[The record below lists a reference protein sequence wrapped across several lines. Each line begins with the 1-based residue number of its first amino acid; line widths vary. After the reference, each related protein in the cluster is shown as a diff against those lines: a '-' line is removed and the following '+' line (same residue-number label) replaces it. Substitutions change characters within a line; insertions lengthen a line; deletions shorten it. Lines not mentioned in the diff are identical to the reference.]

1 MQLSR
6 VRDLMGK
13 GWRYLLAGLEQPQDL
28 PRYTTL
34 PFRHIH
40 FGEFIKLNRVWI
52 KKAGIKTVIDVGAHS
67 GEFSSAMH
75 AVVPDAHIYAF
86 EPLEECHKRLR
97 KRLGGN
103 GTLDCFQVA
112 IGDRRGTVDFWRS
125 SFAKAS
131 SALPMTALH
140 QSAFPWS
147 AKNERIEVPMETLD
161 YCIGNRNLPGKV
173 LLKID
178 VQGYEDRV
186 LRGASEVLKRVDY
199 VLVEVSF
206 RLLYEGEARFHEIYE
221 MLRQSGFF
229 YAGNM
234 EQLLSPEDGSVLQA
248 DALFVRD
255 ST

>member
-1 MQLSR
+1 MPLSR

-28 PRYTTL
+28 PRYAAL
-34 PFRHIH
+34 PFRRVH
-40 FGEFIKLNRVWI
+40 FAEFIKLNHTWV
-52 KKAGIKTVIDVGAHS
+52 KKAGIKTLIDVGAHS

-86 EPLEECHKRLR
+86 EPLPECRERLM

-103 GTLDCFQVA
+103 GTVEHFPVA
-112 IGDRRGTVDFWRS
+112 IGDSSGTIEFWRS

-131 SALPMTALH
+131 SALRMSPLH

-147 AKNERIEVPMETLD
+147 AKNDRITVPMDTLD
-161 YCIGNRNLPGKV
+161 HCIGDRDLPGKV
-173 LLKID
+173 FLKID

-186 LRGASEVLKRVDY
+186 LKGATQVLRRVDY
-199 VLVEVSF
+199 VLVETSF
-206 RLLYEGEARFHEIYE
+206 RPLYEGEAQFHEIYD
-221 MLRQSGFF
+221 MLRQAGLM

-248 DALFVRD
+248 DALFVRGPA
-255 ST
+255 